1 VGLATS
7 DAFEVRNVQ
16 DLFGG
21 SAVSGVYDG
30 SLVNFPMVAVTAVPP
45 IGGAPSAPPRTGPA
59 FNVFVVL
66 RR

>member
-1 VGLATS
+1 
-7 DAFEVRNVQ
+7 
-16 DLFGG
+16 
-21 SAVSGVYDG
+21 
-30 SLVNFPMVAVTAVPP
+30 VNFPMTAVTAVQP